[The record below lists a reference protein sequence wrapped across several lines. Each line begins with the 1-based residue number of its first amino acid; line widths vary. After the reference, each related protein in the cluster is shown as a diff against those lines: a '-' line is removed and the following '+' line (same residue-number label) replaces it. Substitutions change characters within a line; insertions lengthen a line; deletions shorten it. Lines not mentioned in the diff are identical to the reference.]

1 MTLEFQPLR
10 LGHQTRY
17 VELLRASG
25 TEASDYSFANIW
37 GWAEEYDLR
46 WAWQE
51 DLVWIRQGVPQD
63 CLWAPIGP
71 WESIDW
77 SARLG
82 PLQQIGTE
90 MIRVPESLKTRLE
103 GSLGSA
109 LRIEP
114 SREHWDYLYDVS
126 ELTAL
131 KGNRFHKKKN
141 LYNQFV
147 KNYDFAFRPMSPEII
162 QMALEMQEEW
172 CLWRDCESS
181 ETLSAENRAISRV
194 FGDWENLAHLIGGA
208 LMVENTPAAYTVAEA
223 LSDNTL
229 VIHFEKGCTGFKGVY
244 QAINRIFLEE
254 AAAGFSRVNREQ
266 DLGDPGLRKAKE
278 SYHPVDFVKKYR
290 VSFV

>member
-1 MTLEFQPLR
+1 MALEFTPLR
-10 LGHQTRY
+10 LDHQRQY
-17 VELLRASG
+17 IELLRASG

-46 WAWQE
+46 WAWQD
-51 DLVWIRQGVPQD
+51 DLVWIRQGVPKD
-63 CLWAPIGP
+63 FLWAPIGP
-71 WESIDW
+71 WENIDW
-77 SARLG
+77 ATRLG
-82 PLQQIGTE
+82 PLQQVGIE
-90 MIRVPESLKTRLE
+90 MIRVPEPLKTRLE
-103 GSLGSA
+103 DSLGSA

-126 ELTAL
+126 ELSSL

-147 KNYDFAFRPMSPEII
+147 KNYSFEFMPMSPEII

-181 ETLSAENRAISRV
+181 ETLSAENRAILRV
-194 FGDWENLAHLIGGA
+194 FRDWKDMVHLIGGA
-208 LMVENTPAAYTVAEA
+208 LMVENTPVAYTVAEA
-223 LSDNTL
+223 LSDTTL
-229 VIHFEKGCTGFKGVY
+229 VIPFEKGCTGFKGVY
-244 QAINRIFLEE
+244 QAINRIFLEN
-254 AAAGFSRVNREQ
+254 AADGFSRVNREQ

-278 SYHPVDFVKKYR
+278 SYHPIDFVKKYR